1 MKNYLFCLLLT
12 LAANTLLAQ
21 VDLAF
26 RMDFAPPLQNAYLIP
41 IHSVTAAGDTLMS
54 APDFYKS
61 LQETGIKQRSFRD
74 EQTILGMPTGITYM
88 AAKGTPVFAV
98 AAGKIHHTRE
108 DALRNGFWLQVKHEK
123 QLKSEYIALT
133 NLQVKIGEKIQKGQL
148 LGYTT
153 MEDFHFQFRWKDEPI
168 EVPVHFYQK
177 DKIVARAF

>member
-12 LAANTLLAQ
+12 VASSSLLAQ
-21 VDLAF
+21 SDLAF

-41 IHSVTAAGDTLMS
+41 IHSVTTAGDTLMS
-54 APDFYKS
+54 ALDFYKN
-61 LQETGIKQRSFRD
+61 LEETGIKQRSFRD
-74 EQTILGMPTGITYM
+74 EQTILGMPTGITYTT
-88 AAKGTPVFAV
+88 AKGSPVFAV
-98 AAGKIHHTRE
+98 ADGKLHRLE
-108 DALRNGFWLQVKHEK
+108 ADNYRNGFWVQVKHEK
-123 QLKSEYIALT
+123 HLKSEYIVLT
-133 NLQVKIGEKIQKGQL
+133 NLQVKIGEKVKKGQI